1 MREKRNTALDL
12 IKAIAIF
19 GVIIIHVSSRLLT
32 SSSVGSSAWTSG
44 LLFGTILRSAV
55 PLFLMV
61 SGVLMLNPEKPL
73 TIKKLYFK
81 SIFRIIIAMLFW
93 GFLYKLYHLWGNSQF
108 TFRNLLYSVKE
119 LVLFDQEFHFYYIH
133 MILIVYIFLPLSRF
147 FVEKADKKLTEY
159 FIAVWF
165 VFSIIYPAAR
175 AFSPISLLSGITNQ
189 WAINLTYASI
199 GYGIFGF
206 YLYKY
211 PLSLKKAVIYFLCG
225 LIFTLSLT
233 YYLSAKAGYLNEIY
247 LQGTTLGIFLMAMG
261 IFSIAPYIKLRGIF
275 EKIVIYISKA
285 SFLIY
290 LSHMFILYIA
300 EKNSI
305 TAFSFNAYL
314 SVPLIS
320 VTTLIICTGLYAVIS
335 KTPILKKW
343 IV

>member
-1 MREKRNTALDL
+1 
-12 IKAIAIF
+12 
-19 GVIIIHVSSRLLT
+19 
-32 SSSVGSSAWTSG
+32 
-44 LLFGTILRSAV
+44 
-55 PLFLMV
+55 
-61 SGVLMLNPEKPL
+61 
-73 TIKKLYFK
+73 
-81 SIFRIIIAMLFW
+81 MLFW
-93 GFLYKLYHLWGNSQF
+93 GFLYKLYHLWDDSLF
-108 TFRNLLYSVKE
+108 SFHNLLYSAKM
-119 LVLFDQEFHFYYIH
+119 LILFDQEFHFYYIH

-165 VFSIIYPAAR
+165 IFSIIYPAAR

-211 PLSLKKAVIYFLCG
+211 PISFKKAIIYFICG
-225 LIFTLSLT
+225 FAFTFSLT
-233 YYLSAKAGYLNEIY
+233 FYLSDKAGYLNEIY
-247 LQGTTLGIFLMAMG
+247 LQGTTLGVFLMASG
-261 IFSIAPYIKLRGIF
+261 IFSIAPYIKLKGIL

-305 TAFSFNAYL
+305 TAFSFNACL
-314 SVPLIS
+314 SVPVIS
-320 VTTLIICTGLYAVIS
+320 VITLIICTGLYAVIS
-335 KTPILKKW
+335 KIPILKKW